1 MTVEQILARL
11 QDRAERQLCS
21 LGSQQATFVQ
31 NKLAAVRQQ
40 QTALK
45 GATDPDQQRRLLVG
59 MVRDLKIL
67 RTRLVQ
73 FSGLAQLVDE
83 AVLGLRARETDLR
96 TARAPEPE
104 R

>member
-1 MTVEQILARL
+1 
-11 QDRAERQLCS
+11 
-21 LGSQQATFVQ
+21 
-31 NKLAAVRQQ
+31 
-40 QTALK
+40 
-45 GATDPDQQRRLLVG
+45 

-73 FSGLAQLVDE
+73 FSGLVQLVDE

-96 TARAPEPE
+96 TTRAPEPE